1 MEQSLHQMMKLF
13 HLSIFWTRCNTMVI
27 SWILNSVSKDIAS
40 SVIYANTTQEMWE
53 DLKERFAQGNGP
65 QVFEI
70 QKAISSLTQD

>member
-1 MEQSLHQMMKLF
+1 
-13 HLSIFWTRCNTMVI
+13 MVI